1 MEHTTPQDQPQQP
14 KRFQCR
20 HIFTDGHR
28 CGSAALRNEDFCYYH
43 HTTRR
48 PAANPRA
55 RRARRAAFNL
65 PLPEDRSAI
74 QASIGQ
80 VLQRIAANDL
90 DPRRAGLLLYGL
102 QIAALNLPKQ
112 QPLQPENE
120 KPHEAIVE
128 QIEIHP
134 ELGPLAPQAEAPHP
148 YRLTR
153 QHILEYKIREAD
165 EMREKL
171 FKKERELKD
180 KENEFGIMQ
189 GRVIVMEAELRKL
202 KSAAPQPH
210 GPPIPSQ
217 PSCPR
222 SKPSPRMH
230 RYQNPVRTDARD
242 GNVYRPHFHSAY
254 RLHFHSAAKRRNL
267 LFLACRMPNHAS
279 HRRIGH
285 LRKARTASR

>member
-20 HIFTDGHR
+20 HIFIDGHR

-202 KSAAPQPH
+202 KSAAPPTPRPAYPQPAIL
-210 GPPIPSQ
+210 PEIKAVAADAPV
-217 PSCPR
+217 
-222 SKPSPRMH
+222 SKPGADGCAGWECIPPPFPFRIPPPFPFRSEAEESAFPRL
-230 RYQNPVRTDARD
+230 PDAQ
-242 GNVYRPHFHSAY
+242 
-254 RLHFHSAAKRRNL
+254 
-267 LFLACRMPNHAS
+267 ACVSSQDWAFAQSTNRF
-279 HRRIGH
+279 
-285 LRKARTASR
+285 